1 MILVKFHAGSNREF
15 SNILGALPLVEGEG
29 CEALS
34 SRHVGSPGIT
44 QTLMEQMQRNHE
56 ES

>member
-1 MILVKFHAGSNREF
+1 MIIDQFYTASNPE
-15 SNILGALPLVEGEG
+15 LGALHLVEGEG

-44 QTLMEQMQRNHE
+44 QPDGEISRK
-56 ES
+56 S